1 MLSLAIGQP
10 AQTQVRWTAAK
21 IMTSGSVER
30 SAAPMLDSVTEAAAE
45 QRLVKAVLAG
55 NANAFQQLV
64 ETHQT
69 RVFNL
74 ALRMLGNER
83 EAEDAAQDAF
93 VQAYTRLASYNS
105 EWRFKTWLM
114 TITSNLCIDK
124 LRRRKLEPTSF
135 TDYNSFAAQSSGRDE
150 ADMDVEFVS
159 NEPQPET
166 VATTNEQRRAI
177 QALLQHLSDE
187 DRSMVIMFYWDD
199 LSYEDIARTMHTT
212 VSAVKSRLF
221 RARRALA
228 QSPLAKK
235 LGLDALAE
243 AKSSL
248 NSSNSSSAKLSGVH

>member
-1 MLSLAIGQP
+1 MLSLAIRQP
-10 AQTQVRWTAAK
+10 RWAATK
-21 IMTSGSVER
+21 IMTGISAAQTER
-30 SAAPMLDSVTEAAAE
+30 SSGNSLADSVSEAAAE

-55 NANAFQQLV
+55 NTNAFQHLV

-69 RVFNL
+69 RVYNL

-93 VQAYTRLASYNS
+93 VQAYTRLATYNP

-135 TDYNSFAAQSSGRDE
+135 TDYNTQVASSTGRDE
-150 ADMDVEFVS
+150 ADTDVEFVS
-159 NEPQPET
+159 AEPLPDNV
-166 VATTNEQRRAI
+166 VAANEQRRAVHTM
-177 QALLQHLSDE
+177 LQGLSDE
-187 DRSMVIMFYWDD
+187 DRSMVVMFYWDD
-199 LSYEDIARTMHTT
+199 CSYEDIARTMNTT

-228 QSPLAKK
+228 QSPLAQKLELPK
-235 LGLDALAE
+235 LGE
-243 AKSSL
+243 AGL
-248 NSSNSSSAKLSGVH
+248 E

>member
-1 MLSLAIGQP
+1 MLSLAIGRP
-10 AQTQVRWTAAK
+10 SQTQVRWTAAK
-21 IMTSGSVER
+21 TMTSGSAEHG
-30 SAAPMLDSVTEAAAE
+30 ATHTLTDSVTEASAE
-45 QRLVKAVLAG
+45 QRLVRAVLAG

-69 RVFNL
+69 RVYNL

-93 VQAYTRLASYNS
+93 VQAYTRLASYNA

-135 TDYNSFAAQSSGRDE
+135 TDYNIQVAGSIGRDE
-150 ADMDVEFVS
+150 GDVDVEFVS
-159 NEPQPET
+159 NEPLPDN
-166 VATTNEQRRAI
+166 VAAANEQRRAI
-177 QALLQHLSDE
+177 HNLLQGLPEE

-199 LSYEDIARTMHTT
+199 LSYEDIAHAMHTS

-228 QSPLAKK
+228 QSPAAKNM
-235 LGLDALAE
+235 GLTTLPE
-243 AKSSL
+243 NAKFTG
-248 NSSNSSSAKLSGVH
+248 AR